1 MLSGRAML
9 HINDL
14 SYRVGGRL
22 LYAQATAAV
31 AANQKVG
38 VVGANGSGKSTLFR
52 LIRGELGPEAGS
64 ISLSPKTR
72 VSVMAQ
78 DPPDGGETLLE
89 SVLAADTERARLLD
103 EVEHCVDGH
112 RVADIHARLEDLGA
126 YSAPARAAA
135 ILAGLGF
142 DEAAQQR
149 PCSDFSGGWRM
160 RVALAAAL
168 FAPADLMMLDEP
180 SNHLD
185 LEARLW
191 LEGYLARYRGGFLL
205 ISHDRVLLNAVCG
218 HILHLDRQKLT
229 LYRGNF
235 DTFDRTRR
243 ERLAHL
249 AAAHA
254 RQMQERAHIQSFI
267 DRFRAKASKAR
278 QAQSRIKALER
289 MEPITPVDA
298 DSHVHFRFPD
308 PAPLSP
314 PLLTLEDAS
323 VGYGGKPVLHRLN
336 LRIDMD
342 DRIGLLGANG
352 NGKTTLLR
360 LLSGSLQPMAGK
372 VTKSSKLE
380 VGVYAQAQTE
390 ALDVNRTPL
399 EQVTD
404 LMPMATETKKR
415 SHIGRFGIGA
425 ALAEAKIAGLSGG
438 ERARLL
444 FALMCT
450 SSPHILLLDEPT
462 NHLDMDAREALVE
475 AIAQYDGAMLLVSH
489 DPALLERCVD
499 RFWLVG
505 DGGCEPFDGDL
516 DDYRKLVLAQRRGD
530 GGGNGGGGEP
540 QVDRK
545 AARQAAAAAR
555 AAMAP
560 LRKAARAAEQE
571 VEKLG
576 KRKAALEQ
584 ELADPSIY
592 LTDPEKVTR
601 LRIKLAEL
609 GRTLASA
616 EERWLEAEAKL
627 EMQD

>member
-1 MLSGRAML
+1 MLR
-9 HINDL
+9 INEL
-14 SYRVGGRL
+14 TYRVAGRL
-22 LYAQATAAV
+22 LYDKASATV

-52 LIRGELGPEAGS
+52 LIQGELAPESGS
-64 ISLSPKTR
+64 ITLSPR
-72 VSVMAQ
+72 MRLSVMAQ
-78 DPPDGGETLLE
+78 DPPEGDQSLIE
-89 SVLAADTERARLLD
+89 SVLAADTERSALLAELAHHPDPHRLA
-103 EVEHCVDGH
+103 E
-112 RVADIHARLEDLGA
+112 IHARLEDIQA

-142 DEAAQQR
+142 DEKDQQR

-191 LEGYLARYRGGFLL
+191 LEGFLARYRGGFLL
-205 ISHDRVLLNAVCG
+205 ISHDRVLLNAVCS

-249 AAAHA
+249 AAAYA
-254 RQMQERAHIQSFI
+254 KQMQQRAHIQKFI

-289 MEPITPVDA
+289 MEVITPVDP
-298 DSHVHFRFPD
+298 DSHVQFRFPD
-308 PAPLSP
+308 PEPLSP

-323 VGYGGKPVLHRLN
+323 VGYGGPPVLRRLN

-360 LLSGSLQPMAGK
+360 LLSGALKPEAGR
-372 VTKSSKLE
+372 VTKSPRLQ

-399 EQVTD
+399 DHITD

-415 SHIGRFGIGA
+415 SHLGRFGISGP
-425 ALAEAKIAGLSGG
+425 LAESRIAGLSGG
-438 ERARLL
+438 ERARLM

-450 SSPHILLLDEPT
+450 ANPHILLLDEPT

-499 RFWLVG
+499 RFWLVA
-505 DGGCEPFDGDL
+505 DGTCRPFDGDL
-516 DDYRKLVLAQRRGD
+516 EDYRQLVLAQRRGAAED
-530 GGGNGGGGEP
+530 KAGEGAP
-540 QVDRK
+540 VDRR
-545 AARQAAAAAR
+545 AQRQAAAAAR
-555 AAMAP
+555 AAAAP
-560 LRKAARAAEQE
+560 LRKAVQEAEREVETLTRQRAAIE
-571 VEKLG
+571 G
-576 KRKAALEQ
+576 
-584 ELADPSIY
+584 ELADPALY
-592 LTDPEKVTR
+592 QRDAEKATGLQIR
-601 LRIKLAEL
+601 LAEVKRAL
-609 GRTLASA
+609 VAA
-616 EERWLEAEAKL
+616 EERWLQAAAEL
-627 EMQD
+627 EQATASAD

>member
-1 MLSGRAML
+1 ML

-14 SYRVGGRL
+14 TYRVGGRA
-22 LYAQATAAV
+22 LYERATAAV
-31 AANQKVG
+31 PAGHKVG

-52 LIRGELGPEAGS
+52 LIKGEIVPEAGG
-64 ISLSPKTR
+64 ISLSPRTR
-72 VSVMAQ
+72 ISAMAQ
-78 DPPDGGETLLE
+78 DPPDGGESLLD
-89 SVLAADTERARLLD
+89 SVLAADRERAALM
-103 EVEHCVDGH
+103 VELETCRDGH
-112 RVADIHARLEDLGA
+112 RLAEIHARLEDIDA

-185 LEARLW
+185 LEARIW
-191 LEGYLARYRGGFLL
+191 LEGFLAKYRDGFLL
-205 ISHDRVLLNAVCG
+205 ISHDRELLNAVCS
-218 HILHLDRQKLT
+218 HILHLDRLKLT
-229 LYRGNF
+229 VYRGNF

-249 AAAHA
+249 QAAYAK
-254 RQMQERAHIQSFI
+254 QMAERAHMQKFI
-267 DRFRAKASKAR
+267 DRFRYKASKAR

-289 MEPITPVDA
+289 MEPISPVDP

-308 PAPLSP
+308 PEPLSP
-314 PLLTLEDAS
+314 PLLTLEDTA
-323 VGYGGKPVLHRLN
+323 VGYGGDPILKRLN

-360 LLSGSLQPMAGK
+360 LLSASLAPQDGR
-372 VTKSSKLE
+372 VTKSPKLD

-390 ALDVNRTPL
+390 ALDVNRSPL
-399 EQVTD
+399 DQLAD
-404 LMPMATETKKR
+404 LMPMATETKRR
-415 SHIGRFGIGA
+415 SHLGRFGIGA
-425 ALAEAKIAGLSGG
+425 ALAQSKIEGLSGG

-450 SSPHILLLDEPT
+450 ANPHILLLDEPT

-475 AIAQYDGAMLLVSH
+475 AIAEYDGAVMLVSH

-499 RFWLVG
+499 RFWLVA
-505 DGGCEPFDGDL
+505 DGTCVPFDGDL
-516 DDYRKLVLAQRRGD
+516 ADYRQLVLAQRRENAAD
-530 GGGNGGGGEP
+530 KRSDEAP
-540 QVDRK
+540 VDRK

-555 AAMAP
+555 AAVAP
-560 LRKAARAAEQE
+560 LRKAARTAEQE
-571 VEKLG
+571 VESLN
-576 KRKAALEQ
+576 KRRAALERD
-584 ELADPSIY
+584 LADPSLY
-592 LTDPEKVTR
+592 VEKPEEATR
-601 LRIKLAEL
+601 LQIKLAEV
-609 GRTLASA
+609 GRALAAA
-616 EERWLEAEAKL
+616 EERWLEAEAAL
-627 EMQD
+627 EQAG

>member
-1 MLSGRAML
+1 ML

-14 SYRVGGRL
+14 TYRVAGRL
-22 LYAQATAAV
+22 LYERATTAV
-31 AANQKVG
+31 AASYKVG

-52 LIRGELGPEAGS
+52 LIRGELTPEAGG
-64 ISLSPKTR
+64 IALSPRTR

-78 DPPDGGETLLE
+78 DPPDGDESLLE
-89 SVLAADTERARLLD
+89 SVLAADTERAALLAELD
-103 EVEHCVDGH
+103 RSRDGH
-112 RVADIHARLEDLGA
+112 RLAEIHARLEDIQA

-142 DEAAQQR
+142 DEADQQR
-149 PCSDFSGGWRM
+149 PCADFSGGWRM

-191 LEGYLARYRGGFLL
+191 LEGFLARYRGGFLL
-205 ISHDRVLLNAVCG
+205 ISHDRLLLNAVCS
-218 HILHLDRQKLT
+218 HILHLDRTKLT

-249 AAAHA
+249 AAAYA
-254 RQMQERAHIQSFI
+254 RQVQERAHIQKFI

-278 QAQSRIKALER
+278 QAQSRIKALQR

-308 PAPLSP
+308 PEPLSP
-314 PLLTLEDAS
+314 PLLTLEDAG
-323 VGYGGKPVLHRLN
+323 VGYGGRPVLNRLN

-360 LLSGSLQPMAGK
+360 LLSGSLSPLAGR
-372 VTKSSKLE
+372 VTKSPKLE

-390 ALDVNRTPL
+390 ALDVERTPL
-399 EQVTD
+399 SHLTD
-404 LMPMATETKKR
+404 LMPTATETRKR
-415 SHIGRFGIGA
+415 SHLGRFGIGGP
-425 ALAEAKIAGLSGG
+425 LAETKIAGLSGG

-499 RFWLVG
+499 RFWLVA
-505 DGGCEPFDGDL
+505 DGTCRPFEGDL
-516 DDYRKLVLAQRRGD
+516 DDYRQLVLAQRRG
-530 GGGNGGGGEP
+530 GGEGRDGEAP
-540 QVDRK
+540 VDRK

-555 AAMAP
+555 AAVAP
-560 LRKAARAAEQE
+560 LRKAAQDAERE
-571 VEKLG
+571 VETLN
-576 KRKAALEQ
+576 RSKAGLER
-584 ELADPSIY
+584 ELADPALY
-592 LTDPEKVTR
+592 RDDPEKVTR
-601 LRIKLAEL
+601 LRIKLAEVD
-609 GRTLASA
+609 RALAVA
-616 EERWLEAEAKL
+616 EERWLAAEAAV
-627 EMQD
+627 EQAASPAA